1 MSPESLPA
9 ESLAQRYAEARL
21 RDLGQAPPPLDLRPV
36 HPARRAARC
45 GLTALTGLPEAEP
58 LPCIAPLAAAA
69 DGLLAALKAL
79 APSGDWAGLDGA
91 ALLTARAADFGHRR
105 AGAVSAGGSCQLL
118 TAADGG
124 LALNLARPE
133 DWDLMPAWLDA
144 PVAAQD
150 WAAVARA
157 VAMQRVAAL
166 VSSGRELGL
175 AVAADV
181 LPPAQTWCVA
191 LDCGTPTALPS
202 RPPRVLDL
210 TALWA
215 GPLCGDLLRRC
226 GAEVVK
232 LESSSR
238 PDGARR
244 GPSAFFNR
252 LNAGKYMAALDFA
265 TAEGRAGLQALAAQA
280 DIILEGSR
288 PRALRQLGLVAEDWL
303 AARAGRVWV
312 SLSGHGRADPQG
324 DWVAFGDDAGVAAGL
339 SALLHE
345 TTGAQAFVGD
355 AIADPVTGLHAALA
369 AWSAWRQGG
378 ARLLALSLAGTVNT
392 VLRHELPPTAEARRA
407 RHRAWTVHGGDV
419 EAPMAP
425 PPAAIAGAIGADTA
439 AVWSRW
445 AC

>member
-9 ESLAQRYAEARL
+9 ETLAQRYAEARL
-21 RDLGQAPPPLDLRPV
+21 RDLGQALLPLDLPPR
-36 HPARRAARC
+36 HPARRATDC

-58 LPCIAPLAAAA
+58 LHCIAPLAAAA

-79 APSGDWAGLDGA
+79 APSGDWADLDGA

-105 AGAVSAGGSCQLL
+105 AGAVSAGGSCRLL
-118 TAADGG
+118 TAANGG

-133 DWDLMPAWLDA
+133 DWDLMPAWLGA
-144 PVAAQD
+144 SVSAED

-157 VAMQRVAAL
+157 VAVQRVEAL
-166 VSSGRELGL
+166 VSGGRELGL

-181 LPPAQTWCVA
+181 LPPAQPWCVA
-191 LDCGTPTALPS
+191 QGGGAAADAPS

-232 LESSSR
+232 LESTGR

-244 GPSAFFNR
+244 GPKAFFDR
-252 LNAGKYMAALDFA
+252 LNGGKHMAALDFA
-265 TAEGRAGLQALAAQA
+265 TPEGRAGLQALAAQA
-280 DIILEGSR
+280 DLILEASR

-312 SLSGHGRADPQG
+312 SLSGYGRADPQG

-345 TTGAQAFVGD
+345 TTGTRAFVGD
-355 AIADPVTGLHAALA
+355 AIADPLTGLHAALA
-369 AWSAWRQGG
+369 AWSAWRLGG
-378 ARLLALSLAGTVNT
+378 GRLLSLSLAGTVNT
-392 VLRHELPPTAEARRA
+392 VLRHELPPTADARRA
-407 RHRAWTVHGGDV
+407 RHRDWAEHGGT
-419 EAPMAP
+419 ATLPQALP
-425 PPAAIAGAIGADTA
+425 PPAIAGALGADTDVIRA
-439 AVWSRW
+439 RW